1 VGYVHMGKE
10 KEGWMV
16 AFNRKHNSHLDAKK
30 KTKKKKT
37 KSKKKKRRS
46 CSSS

>member
-1 VGYVHMGKE
+1 MGKNE
-10 KEGWMV
+10 EHWML

-37 KSKKKKRRS
+37 KSKKKKRRG
-46 CSSS
+46 CAGP